1 MHSLGEALLDLWPK
15 AGCPG
20 YVVGRGPA
28 PRVKSGVGEAVVSPA
43 KEWKQRA
50 KGISDARWLIAFSVL
65 GWLLPANP

>member
-1 MHSLGEALLDLWPK
+1 MLSGGAL
-15 AGCPG
+15 
-20 YVVGRGPA
+20 
-28 PRVKSGVGEAVVSPA
+28 PRESGVGEAVVSPA